1 MELFIA
7 FIIGWVLGFVFATKF
22 GTQIDYKWVILWTD
36 IRIILRKAVL
46 SIKDLFRGGRSD

>member
-7 FIIGWVLGFVFATKF
+7 FIIGCVLGFVFATKF

-36 IRIILRKAVL
+36 VRIFFKKLKDD
-46 SIKDLFRGGRSD
+46 IKRRIKKIK

>member
-36 IRIILRKAVL
+36 IRIIVKKAVL
-46 SIKDLFRGGRSD
+46 SIKDLLKGGRSD